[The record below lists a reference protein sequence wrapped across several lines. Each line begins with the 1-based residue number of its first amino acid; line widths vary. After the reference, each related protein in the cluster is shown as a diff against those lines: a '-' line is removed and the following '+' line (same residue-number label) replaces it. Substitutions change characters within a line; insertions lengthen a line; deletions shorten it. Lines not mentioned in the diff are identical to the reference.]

1 MTINILYFASLREK
15 IGCGSDT
22 LDLSESLSVAQVWQ
36 QATGQESFPN
46 DVLVALNQE
55 YTDADAMVSDGDE
68 IAFFPP
74 VTGG

>member
-68 IAFFPP
+68 IACFPP